1 MPELDFEFFQPMILC
16 VAKSFISSKYLSS
29 KDQKNIWF
37 NVMLAKYVVRNILC
51 IFHFPKIPRCFPYNN
66 NLLKKDVE
74 TGNVPQ
80 SRARGHSITTRWQ
93 CFALFWP
100 PTYLYVNILTL
111 NGVKNRHFLTPY
123 PPTSNCTHSFWTTL
137 RAVLCNLV
145 FTNSCWEVECV

>member
-1 MPELDFEFFQPMILC
+1 MPELDFEFFPPMILC

-80 SRARGHSITTRWQ
+80 SRARGHSITTLTMF
-93 CFALFWP
+93 CPFLT
-100 PTYLYVNILTL
+100 TYL
-111 NGVKNRHFLTPY
+111 P
-123 PPTSNCTHSFWTTL
+123 L
-137 RAVLCNLV
+137 REY
-145 FTNSCWEVECV
+145 FDPKWGQK